1 MPWRLT
7 LVRCGRPLHPGARAC
22 APSGAPTRHNDP
34 VDHSFDLTIPPAA
47 VHADLISEDFLRAFA
62 TEVGVEIDELT
73 CHTTG
78 ERAAAAMQ
86 WRFSTSKPGIPELAR
101 KLLPGEV
108 RLSWAQEWSPLADE
122 GAEGSLEVQLLGTP
136 KAPSLGTARLQA
148 TADGSTLTT
157 STSTKAALPFP
168 LAGSVQSKIDKDLV
182 GWILSVQAR
191 VLTRRHSGE
200 PAAD

>member
-1 MPWRLT
+1 
-7 LVRCGRPLHPGARAC
+7 
-22 APSGAPTRHNDP
+22 
-34 VDHSFDLTIPPAA
+34 VDHRFDLTIPPAA

-73 CHTTG
+73 CDTTG
-78 ERAAAAMQ
+78 ERATATMQ

-108 RLSWAQEWSPLADE
+108 RLSWAQEWSPLSDE
-122 GAEGSLEVQLLGTP
+122 GAQGSLEVQLLGTP
-136 KAPSLGTARLQA
+136 KATSLGTAHLQA
-148 TADGSTLTT
+148 TEGGSTLTT

-168 LAGSVQSKIDKDLV
+168 MAGTVQSKIDKDLV

-191 VLTRRHSGE
+191 VLTRRHPGE
-200 PAAD
+200 PASD